1 MSTNRI
7 IEALNYIPV
16 GGHDER
22 VIIAFAIKSEIPNG
36 FDIFDAWYR
45 GRKTY
50 NEKES
55 LSVWKTAK
63 PFGKTTIGTLFY
75 KAKENG
81 WDASCSSAN
90 YPTREEIEAR
100 NKSLTEAEKKAD
112 KDRAKT
118 QQEAA
123 RKARWILGECE
134 LTEHKYIQRKGFK
147 EHPVNVWQ
155 KDDQQLLI
163 VPMYHQKSICGCQ
176 IINED
181 GEKRFLSGQRTS
193 LAYFKIGDGKQ
204 IFLVEGFSKGLAA
217 KDILA
222 SIGCQSTIYVTFSV
236 GNATKMAKY
245 LPTAYWL
252 GDNDE
257 NCVGQNAAEAS
268 GLRWWIPNTV
278 GFGID
283 DAYFAQGKLKT
294 GMQIKKFLMGK

>member
-1 MSTNRI
+1 MQTFINFAASNGVLIDSI
-7 IEALNYIPV
+7 IHGKIVRCPTTDHPAKRNGAFLFNHDYGWCQNWATHAEPIFWKDESKRTEEQQAAL
-16 GGHDER
+16 ER
-22 VIIAFAIKSEIPNG
+22 KIAKS
-36 FDIFDAWYR
+36 
-45 GRKTY
+45 
-50 NEKES
+50 
-55 LSVWKTAK
+55 
-63 PFGKTTIGTLFY
+63 
-75 KAKENG
+75 
-81 WDASCSSAN
+81 
-90 YPTREEIEAR
+90 REEYAR
-100 NKSLTEAEKKAD
+100 NRD
-112 KDRAKT
+112 KNA
-118 QQEAA
+118 QEAA
-123 RKARWILGECE
+123 SKARWILGQCE
-134 LTEHKYIQRKGFK
+134 LAEHKYIQRKGFK

-163 VPMYHQKSICGCQ
+163 VPMYHKNTICGCQ

-181 GEKRFLSGQRTS
+181 GEKKFLTGQRTS
-193 LAYFKIGDGKQ
+193 LAYFKIGIDAN

-294 GMQIKKFLMGK
+294 GMQIKKFLMQTTR

>member
-1 MSTNRI
+1 MQTFQEFAAANGVLIDSIIHGKIVRCPTKEHPDKKNGAYLFNREWGWCQSWEI
-7 IEALNYIPV
+7 HLEPV
-16 GGHDER
+16 FWNDESIR
-22 VIIAFAIKSEIPNG
+22 TPEQQATLERKIAKS
-36 FDIFDAWYR
+36 
-45 GRKTY
+45 
-50 NEKES
+50 
-55 LSVWKTAK
+55 
-63 PFGKTTIGTLFY
+63 
-75 KAKENG
+75 
-81 WDASCSSAN
+81 
-90 YPTREEIEAR
+90 REEYAR
-100 NKSLTEAEKKAD
+100 N
-112 KDRAKT
+112 RARM

-163 VPMYHQKSICGCQ
+163 VPMYHKNTICGCQ
-176 IINED
+176 IISED
-181 GEKRFLSGQRTS
+181 GDKKFLTGQRTS
-193 LAYFKIGDGKQ
+193 GAYFKIGDGKQ
-204 IFLVEGFSKGLAA
+204 IFLVEGFAKGLAA

-252 GDNDE
+252 GDNDA
-257 NCVGQNAAEAS
+257 NGVGQNAAEAS

-294 GMQIKKFLMGK
+294 GMQIKKFLMGVNK